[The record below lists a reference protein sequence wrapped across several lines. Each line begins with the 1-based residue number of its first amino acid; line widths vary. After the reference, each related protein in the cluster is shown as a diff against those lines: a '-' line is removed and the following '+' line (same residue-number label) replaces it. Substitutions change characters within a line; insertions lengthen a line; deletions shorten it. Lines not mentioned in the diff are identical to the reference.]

1 MNEEL
6 YKQKKEEL
14 VQKLEKA
21 GIDREEIEKKIKEED
36 GLSKMFGLPDEQGK
50 VRALVATINFYRKYL
65 DRLGHRIKFICLGI
79 TSMTDYG
86 VRNKMKEI
94 KNKFYDVGTSEE
106 EKDMMIDE
114 GIVDENGN
122 PLHTKDTTLFE
133 DKIGNP
139 IDPDEETS
147 QQMIGIIDNNGTYL
161 PALVR
166 VNTKKAC
173 LEKKIMYKW
182 CLISGEQ
189 GSSKNYPT
197 FVTIN
202 SRELLMKPLVDAK
215 RLSFEEY
222 TNLVENAFSKYV
234 YDLKDINS
242 IKDLGENSTFAFFK
256 NASML
261 NFEGNPLSTSIFCND
276 GVLDL
281 SNLDMGNQKYL
292 VADGKVSQAID
303 IDVDP
308 NLPDNMWICVNI
320 RKKKVTD
327 LRLKVDIIGMYV
339 ENPVDR
345 TKYEINESF
354 MKEEEITFQAQSN
367 FKYNKGSQD
376 AMNFMDNLPTK

>member
-1 MNEEL
+1 MNDET
-6 YKQKKEEL
+6 YNQKKEEL

-21 GIDREEIEKKIKEED
+21 GIDKEEIESKIKEENE
-36 GLSKMFGLPDEQGK
+36 LSKQFGLPEEQGK
-50 VRALVATINFYRKYL
+50 VRALISTINFYRKYL
-65 DRLGHRIKFICLGI
+65 DRLGHRIKFLCLGI

-86 VRNKMKEI
+86 VRNKMKDI
-94 KNKFYDVGTSEE
+94 KNKFYDIGMSEE
-106 EKDMMIDE
+106 EKDLMIEE
-114 GIVDENGN
+114 GIVDDNGI

-133 DKIGNP
+133 DKIGRP

-147 QQMIGIIDNNGTYL
+147 QQMIGVIDNNGTYL

-173 LEKKIMYKW
+173 LENKIMYKW

-215 RLSFEEY
+215 RISFEEY
-222 TNLVENAFSKYV
+222 SNIVDNVFSKYV
-234 YDLKDINS
+234 YDLKNRDS
-242 IKDLGENSTFAFFK
+242 LKDLGETSTFAFFK
-256 NASML
+256 NSSML
-261 NFEGNPLSTSIFCND
+261 NFEGNPLSTSIFCHD
-276 GVLDL
+276 GVMDL

-308 NLPDNMWICVNI
+308 NLGDNMWVCVNV

-339 ENPVDR
+339 ENPIDR
-345 TKYEINESF
+345 SKYKISEKF
-354 MKEEEITFQAQSN
+354 MEPEDNTFQSPSN
-367 FKYNKGSQD
+367 FQFNKGSQD
-376 AMNFMDNLPTK
+376 TMNFMDNLPTK